1 MRDGVLPMR
10 DGVLPMRDGV
20 LPMRDGVLSDRL
32 VVSLA
37 GLVMP
42 SSVCNADATQ
52 QGQYEY
58 Q

>member
-1 MRDGVLPMR
+1 MR

-42 SSVCNADATQ
+42 SSICNADATQ